1 MNTLDITP
9 RTSHKRTVK
18 HLDIK
23 KYMGHWYE
31 IARFDNIYEQGLVNV
46 DTFYSLLPDNS
57 IKVIN
62 RGVNPLGK
70 IRSIIG
76 AAFQPTSQTPGHLR
90 VSFFWFFYSD
100 YNIIL
105 LDKDYNYS
113 VVSGKHGQYLWILA
127 REKTLPGETLDY
139 IFKFLRTRG
148 YNPSKLIFN

>member
-46 DTFYSLLPDNS
+46 DAFYSLLPDNS

-62 RGVNPLGK
+62 RGTNPLGK

-105 LDKDYNYS
+105 RDKD
-113 VVSGKHGQYLWILA
+113 
-127 REKTLPGETLDY
+127 
-139 IFKFLRTRG
+139 
-148 YNPSKLIFN
+148 